1 MAAKKNTAVRKDPT
15 PRPVNAGSPYFELTN
30 PEPERRYVWVSKS
43 AEEHG
48 ISYYEGLGYEPVRY
62 RQGGVKGRLMK
73 ALQPGDAIESRG
85 MVLMQT
91 TAERAQEIYEF
102 GDDGQSGQRGAD
114 AIEKRM
120 FQAKKAAAELNRRIE
135 ERSREGN
142 RYFEIRAEEGS
153 IASIPNG
160 DE

>member
-1 MAAKKNTAVRKDPT
+1 MATKKNPAVRKDPS

-48 ISYYEGLGYEPVRY
+48 ISYYEGMGYEPVQY
-62 RQGGVKGRLMK
+62 RLNGVKGRLMK
-73 ALQPGDAIESRG
+73 ALKPGDVIESRG

-91 TAERAQEIYEF
+91 TVERAQEIYEH
-102 GDDGQSGQRGAD
+102 GDDGQSGQAGAD
-114 AIEKRM
+114 DVERRM
-120 FQAKKAAAELNRRIE
+120 FQTRKAVAELQRRAE
-135 ERSREGN
+135 QRSREGN
-142 RYFEIRAEEGS
+142 RYFSFEAEAGS
-153 IASIPNG
+153 IAAIPNG